1 MVWQGSYTGSV
12 RRSPLSPLV
21 ALATLLGLLGLSAPS
36 QAEVPVQRVVHQIPS
51 ANGHGAILLDLQTGK
66 LHHFREHLFAA
77 EEPQLDAQGKEIW
90 DGAQFAPVR
99 SRDLLYDA
107 YFGLRAAGQ
116 QGWLPEKPVDLDRSG
131 YVPWSAGKTGGTG
144 IATQVQV
151 SGDLEATQYFFAPRA
166 LGHNGFVMLLKV
178 TNKGGAAV
186 SGVQGFS
193 LHNFHLGF
201 GRPGVMVDIGDQGET
216 VSYDK
221 TKGDFLERAFAG
233 VVVGRAL
240 GTVAHH
246 AAWSTASD
254 PAKSGYQIVANG
266 GQTDLPDLDG
276 DAPTA
281 DGSASAFQFSVGDL
295 APGAEAWAGVVFAHH
310 GDPFAGATV
319 QGWLDG
325 YVGGKSAKEIFQAEV
340 DEWAQFQG
348 SLKPPAS
355 LSADEETL
363 FRHSAA
369 VLRMAQSQ
377 ESEAFLRESL
387 TTDGEVRYT
396 RFGTEL
402 GGPPAAL
409 PATVKHRGKGAILAS
424 LPPGEWTVTWARD
437 GAYAISAMAEAGM
450 TEQAHDALSF
460 YLNAEG
466 GRFQGWDELKP
477 YNMPAYQIS
486 LVRYQGF
493 GVEETDFNDF
503 GPNLEFD
510 GFGLMLWALRRYHLA
525 TNDGAFLEASWPV
538 VSQKIG
544 DALVALVDPANGLL
558 RADSSIWETHWN
570 GRQRSYA
577 YTSITAA
584 RGLCD
589 AAKLAEAAGDG
600 ARAQSYLA
608 AALSLREAIA
618 RKLTDGQRALAVNTE
633 ELMSGNGYYDAAVLD
648 AIAMGLFDPKGP
660 LAKSTLAG
668 LDAHLL
674 APAGAGWSRNDDRS
688 DHQGGNDLSPWGS
701 EYDSAEWVFT
711 DMRGAVATRL
721 GGDTTRSDRL
731 LAWVRDQSLA
741 NYLEVAETYDEN
753 TGAYKFN
760 SPMAGFGAGAY
771 MLALLAREAPEDPA
785 CGAYFDESLLPPIQ
799 QGQGGAGGSAGMAGA
814 GGQAAGAAG
823 QSAGGAAQAG
833 AGGAAQG
840 GAAGL
845 SGAGQSGASGATAGG
860 ATAGGASGG
869 ATSAGGASGGT
880 SGGKS
885 GAAGAQG
892 TPGGAA
898 GMAGSAGGTVSDP
911 PAISDGGCAVGAGGS
926 AGGSLPWFVLL
937 ALAPSRWWLARRRPR
952 RS

>member
-1 MVWQGSYTGSV
+1 VVWQARYTGAV
-12 RRSPLSPLV
+12 RRSLLPRLA
-21 ALATLLGLLGLSAPS
+21 ALTTLLGLSGLSAPS
-36 QAEVPVQRVVHQIPS
+36 QAEVPVQRVVHQLPS

-90 DGAQFAPVR
+90 DGAQFAAVR

-116 QGWLPEKPVDLDRSG
+116 QGWLPDRLATSPVDLDRSG
-131 YVPWSAGKTGGTG
+131 YAPWAAGKTGGTG
-144 IATQVQV
+144 VVTQVQV
-151 SGDLEATQYFFAPRA
+151 VGDLEATQYFFAPRA

-178 TNKGGAAV
+178 TNKGAAAV
-186 SGVQGFS
+186 SGVEGFS

-201 GRPGVMVDIGDQGET
+201 GRPGVMVDIGEQGET
-216 VSYDK
+216 ISYDK

-240 GTVAHH
+240 GQVAHH
-246 AAWSTASD
+246 AAWSSASG
-254 PAKSGYQIVANG
+254 PAQSGYQIVASG
-266 GQTDLPDLDG
+266 GQADLPDLDG

-281 DGSASAFQFSVGDL
+281 DGSVSAFQLTLGDL
-295 APGAEAWAGVVFAHH
+295 APGAEAWAGVAFAHH
-310 GDPFAGATV
+310 GDPFAGPAV
-319 QGWLDG
+319 QGWLDT
-325 YVGGKSAKEIFQAEV
+325 YVGSKSAKDLLDAEIA
-340 DEWAQFQG
+340 EWAQFQG
-348 SLKPPAS
+348 SLTPPAA

-387 TTDGEVRYT
+387 TQDGEPRYT
-396 RFGTEL
+396 RFGTEI
-402 GGPPAAL
+402 GGTPATL
-409 PATVKHRGKGAILAS
+409 PATVKHHGKGAILAS

-450 TEQAHDALSF
+450 TEQAHDTLSF
-460 YLNAEG
+460 YFNAEG

-477 YNMPAYQIS
+477 YSMPPYQIS

-525 TNDGAFLEASWPV
+525 SNDGAFLEQSWPV

-544 DALVALVDPANGLL
+544 DALVALTDPATGLI
-558 RADSSIWETHWN
+558 RPDSSIWETHWN
-570 GRQRSYA
+570 GRQRAYA

-600 ARAQSYLA
+600 TRSQTYRT
-608 AALSLREAIA
+608 AALAIRDAIA
-618 RKLTDGQRALAVNTE
+618 HKLTDKQRALAVNPD
-633 ELMSGNGYYDAAVLD
+633 ELMSGNGYFDASVLD
-648 AIAMGLFDPKGP
+648 AISMGLFDPKGP
-660 LAKSTLAG
+660 LAKATLAA

-674 APAGAGWSRNDDRS
+674 APAGAGWSRNDDRT
-688 DHQGGNDLSPWGS
+688 DHAGGNDLSPWGS

-731 LAWVRDQSLA
+731 LKWVNDQSLA

-753 TGAYKFN
+753 TGA
-760 SPMAGFGAGAY
+760 S
-771 MLALLAREAPEDPA
+771 
-785 CGAYFDESLLPPIQ
+785 
-799 QGQGGAGGSAGMAGA
+799 
-814 GGQAAGAAG
+814 
-823 QSAGGAAQAG
+823 
-833 AGGAAQG
+833 
-840 GAAGL
+840 
-845 SGAGQSGASGATAGG
+845 
-860 ATAGGASGG
+860 
-869 ATSAGGASGGT
+869 
-880 SGGKS
+880 
-885 GAAGAQG
+885 
-892 TPGGAA
+892 
-898 GMAGSAGGTVSDP
+898 
-911 PAISDGGCAVGAGGS
+911 
-926 AGGSLPWFVLL
+926 
-937 ALAPSRWWLARRRPR
+937 
-952 RS
+952 